1 MIKDKKLNSLLW
13 VEKYRPKT
21 FEDMVGLDERIPKL
35 VNQNMPHLLFVS
47 PPGTGKT
54 TASKIII
61 DKLGCDSLV
70 LNASDE
76 RGIDTIRE
84 KVKTFSMTLSSKKD
98 IFKVVLLDEGDY
110 LTPEAQ
116 AILRNLL
123 ETYAKNC
130 RFIITCNFENRII
143 DAIQSRCSK
152 FTFKKVSD
160 DELLSLLEKICKN
173 ENVQYDVNSL
183 KKIIEVSRGDIRKS
197 INLLQQNIK
206 DNKVIPDVILE
217 SNVKDILDKLKQG
230 KFDDVRREL
239 IEKGVDYEQLIV
251 EIFRYVSSNKE
262 FSLEIRKKIILE
274 IAQTLYEMSFVLIK
288 EIPFAKFMIRVEEVL
303 K

>member
-1 MIKDKKLNSLLW
+1 MKEKKLSNLLF
-13 VEKYRPKT
+13 VEKYRPKV
-21 FEDMVGLDERIPKL
+21 FEDVINLDKRIPEL

-54 TASKIII
+54 TCAKIII
-61 DKLGCDSLV
+61 DKLGCDFLV

-84 KVKTFSMTLSSKKD
+84 KVKTFSMTMSSKKD
-98 IFKVVLLDEGDY
+98 MFKIVLLDEGDY

-116 AILRNLL
+116 AILRNLM

-173 ENVQYDVNSL
+173 ENIQYDISSL

-197 INLLQQNIK
+197 INILQQNVK

-288 EIPFAKFMIRVEEVL
+288 EIPFAKFMIKVEDTL